1 MGPLFLTLDE
11 VLSLH
16 AEQIRLFGGRAG
28 LRDIALLQSAIG
40 SVEATFGGAF
50 LHETISSMAT
60 AYLYG
65 ICRTHPFIDGNKRTG
80 VAAALTFLE
89 MSGVE
94 VDADEDAFY
103 DLIIGVV
110 EGRVSKA
117 VVTVFLEE
125 HAARR

>member
-1 MGPLFLTLDE
+1 MSPLFLTLDE

-16 AEQIRLFGGRAG
+16 AEQIRLFGGSAG
-28 LRDIALLQSAIG
+28 IRDVGLLQSAIG

-50 LHETISSMAT
+50 LHETIFSMA
-60 AYLYG
+60 AGYLCG
-65 ICRTHPFIDGNKRTG
+65 ICRNHPFIDGNKRTG

-89 MSGVE
+89 LNGVE

-103 DLIIGVV
+103 DLIIGVI

-117 VVTVFLEE
+117 SVTVFLEE
-125 HAARR
+125 HASK